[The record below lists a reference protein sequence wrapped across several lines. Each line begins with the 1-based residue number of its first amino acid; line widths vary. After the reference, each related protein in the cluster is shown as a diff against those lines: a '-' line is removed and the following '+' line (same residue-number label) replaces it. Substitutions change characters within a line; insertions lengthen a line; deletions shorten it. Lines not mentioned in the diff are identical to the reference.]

1 LTPFITGNSNPFKV
15 DPPTLTNNLLVA
27 IYNQLAVQYNHTT
40 IKPFD
45 FDTSNVFDLEP
56 NELKQ
61 AIITNALLYIAL
73 AISTVVS
80 MVALAAKLWLVN
92 YSRRTIETV
101 GSHYERAIR
110 RQEAYNGV
118 IEWKM
123 VAVINTLPLML
134 LVALVMFGFFIQ

>member
-1 LTPFITGNSNPFKV
+1 M
-15 DPPTLTNNLLVA
+15 
-27 IYNQLAVQYNHTT
+27 
-40 IKPFD
+40 
-45 FDTSNVFDLEP
+45 
-56 NELKQ
+56 
-61 AIITNALLYIAL
+61 TNALLYIAL

-92 YSRRTIETV
+92 YSRRTIDTV
-101 GSHYERAIR
+101 GSHYERAIG

-123 VAVINTLPLML
+123 MAVINTLPLLL